1 MTPTTT
7 STALDHEFVVPLRR
21 DDGEGAWTI
30 AVLPA
35 SGELLG
41 TRRPVKVSGSVDGHR
56 FEATLLP
63 VGDGTHMLPV
73 KADLRRRVG
82 KGNGDV
88 VHIRFRRRT
97 A

>member
-7 STALDHEFVVPLRR
+7 SAALDHEFVVPLRR
-21 DDGEGAWTI
+21 DDDQGAWTI

-35 SGELLG
+35 SGDLLG
-41 TRRPVKVSGSVDGHR
+41 TRRPVKVAGSVDGHR

-63 VGDGTHMLPV
+63 MGDGTHMLPV
-73 KADLRRRVG
+73 KAELRRRVG
-82 KGNGDV
+82 KGDGDV
-88 VHIRFRRRT
+88 VHIRLHRRT